1 MLSARGGVV
10 FLAWGEGAGNG
21 ERRLLQMLMLELEGE
36 RGLGE
41 MAFQEWACVFLGL
54 KQVNWEYCRTKF
66 PGGGN
71 GRCWSLDFLL

>member
-1 MLSARGGVV
+1 MP
-10 FLAWGEGAGNG
+10 
-21 ERRLLQMLMLELEGE
+21 MLELEGE

-54 KQVNWEYCRTKF
+54 KQVNWEYCRTKV